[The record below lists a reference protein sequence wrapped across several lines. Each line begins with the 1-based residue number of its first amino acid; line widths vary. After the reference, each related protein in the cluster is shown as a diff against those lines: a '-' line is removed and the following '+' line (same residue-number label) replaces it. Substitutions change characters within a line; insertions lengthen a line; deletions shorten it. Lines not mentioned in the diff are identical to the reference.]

1 MSEPFSQS
9 LHLHFN
15 FWNWADPLLAMIG
28 VCYIK
33 SLRISPCEV
42 HLWSAFSYYWKS
54 DVDPFFLSLFSTEGI
69 VHLDAS
75 AVQGL
80 FTTKG
85 DLGDNHAP
93 TFHPSIGELYP
104 EMLIYS
110 GRPPREYSP
119 LQVGNMNHSSMK
131 GRKQL
136 DQRKLI
142 RKAGFSPIPSKSP
155 GKPVRPMRPWKP
167 GTRGQGWDPGGQ
179 RPSEQP
185 FPQGQSGIRPWP
197 DSHSRTRPSKC
208 LLFTSP
214 SRHYISRVP
223 TVFSLVFWYLKLFL
237 VAQIFIIK
245 FTILT
250 IISKLWCF
258 LFLFCCYFLFL
269 KKNLSIQN
277 SRFSYVI
284 FIHT

>member
-1 MSEPFSQS
+1 M
-9 LHLHFN
+9 
-15 FWNWADPLLAMIG
+15 
-28 VCYIK
+28 
-33 SLRISPCEV
+33 
-42 HLWSAFSYYWKS
+42 
-54 DVDPFFLSLFSTEGI
+54 
-69 VHLDAS
+69 DAS

-93 TFHPSIGELYP
+93 TFHPSVGELYP
-104 EMLIYS
+104 EMLTYS

-214 SRHYISRVP
+214 SRLYISRVP

-237 VAQIFIIK
+237 VTQIFIIK
-245 FTILT
+245 FT
-250 IISKLWCF
+250 
-258 LFLFCCYFLFL
+258 Y
-269 KKNLSIQN
+269 
-277 SRFSYVI
+277 
-284 FIHT
+284 

>member
-1 MSEPFSQS
+1 MKLICGLTF
-9 LHLHFN
+9 
-15 FWNWADPLLAMIG
+15 
-28 VCYIK
+28 YITEK
-33 SLRISPCEV
+33 VMWI
-42 HLWSAFSYYWKS
+42 
-54 DVDPFFLSLFSTEGI
+54 PFFLSLFSTEGI

-80 FTTKG
+80 FTTKW

-93 TFHPSIGELYP
+93 TFHPSIEELYP

-110 GRPPREYSP
+110 GRPPRKYSP

-155 GKPVRPMRPWKP
+155 GKPVCLLRPWKP

-185 FPQGQSGIRPWP
+185 SAHGQSHSAHSGIRPWA
-197 DSHSRTRPSKC
+197 DSHSRTRRSKF

-214 SRHYISRVP
+214 SRHYISRVA
-223 TVFSLVFWYLKLFL
+223 TVFSLAFWYLKCFL
-237 VAQIFIIK
+237 VTNLFIIK
-245 FTILT
+245 FAILT
-250 IISKLWCF
+250 ISSKLWCF
-258 LFLFCCYFLFL
+258 FVFVCLLLLSFS

-277 SRFSYVI
+277 SRFS
-284 FIHT
+284 